1 MDLATILY
9 TLIIKPLVLIFEVIF
24 VFANR
29 GLNNPGLCIIVLSLA
44 MNLLVL
50 PIYHKADVIQKEERN
65 LEEKMS
71 GTASH
76 IRKVFKGD
84 ERFMILQTY
93 YRQNNYSPLYT
104 LKSLL
109 PVILQIPF
117 FLAAYSF
124 LSNLEVL
131 KGFTFGPLKDLGAPD
146 GLIAAGAVTINVLP
160 ILMTLINVISGLVY
174 TKGMPVKTKVQTFLI
189 AAVFLVLLYN
199 SPSGLVFYW
208 TLNNVF
214 SLVKNL
220 VTEKISRPQPKKAA
234 GKAKDDTKKHTAVF
248 FASAAFLSLLTGLY
262 IPSGV
267 ITVSSEEF
275 INTSI
280 LFSPNDL
287 VIQSALLAV
296 GLFVLWC
303 GVFFVLTSKEVKKYF
318 TYVMLCLAVGAAV
331 NFFVFDANL
340 GLMSSMLQYD
350 KNPTYDMAGMM
361 INLLAACAVPFA
373 VVFAYKKVPK
383 IVQSILFAGVIAVSG
398 LSVANCV
405 KIDEGYRTYLS
416 YNEEYSLINV
426 DGVSDIT
433 PWTLSKNGTNV
444 CVLVLDKEV
453 GAMVPYIFQEHP
465 ELAEQFAGFTYY
477 SNTLTYGPYTNF
489 GMPAVYG
496 GAEYTPAMLN
506 ERSDMT
512 LPEKHNEALKVM
524 PALFAGNG
532 YDVTVV
538 NPTYANY
545 QWIPDCSLF
554 DDMEGVTAYNTGNY
568 FNPYKDTYNE
578 MYFTMMTRNLFC
590 YGLFKASPWMFQPL
604 MYDFGKYNSV
614 LDLSDITQQI
624 GGNSIADGYL
634 YPFMSE
640 YYALG
645 AMPEL
650 TEIADDDSCN
660 FVMFTNKTPHDPMM
674 LLEPAMEPSMHVDN
688 TQYDSE
694 NAWRFM
700 CNGNLFIAEEYYQY
714 SGYQSNAAALIQ
726 IGKWL
731 VYLQENGVYDN
742 TRIIIVS
749 DHGNGLGNFEAWL
762 TGEDLN
768 GLDIEQFSP
777 ILMYKDF
784 GQSGDF
790 VTSDEFMTN
799 ADTPYLASKDII
811 EDPCNPFTGVPFS
824 TDYKNG
830 DQIVINSEDWDI
842 GVNNGYAYLPGY
854 WYSVSDG
861 DMTDASNWTYLGE
874 W

>member
-29 GLNNPGLCIIVLSLA
+29 GLGNPGLCIIVLSLA

-71 GTASH
+71 GTVAH

-160 ILMTLINVISGLVY
+160 ILMTLINVISGLIY
-174 TKGMPVKTKVQTFLI
+174 TKGLPVKTKVQTFLI

-214 SLVKNL
+214 SLVKNI
-220 VTEKISRPQPKKAA
+220 VTEQAERTEKKAEEKTDEH
-234 GKAKDDTKKHTAVF
+234 KAEHNAAFFVSAVF
-248 FASAAFLSLLTGLY
+248 LAVLTGLY

-267 ITVSSEEF
+267 LQVSTEEF
-275 INTSI
+275 INTSLI
-280 LFSPNDL
+280 FSPNDL
-287 VIQSALLAV
+287 VFQSAILAV
-296 GLFVLWC
+296 GVFVLWG
-303 GVFFVLTSKEVKKYF
+303 GVFYLLSGKRVRTYF
-318 TYVMLCLAVGAAV
+318 AYVILSLALGAAV
-331 NFFVFDANL
+331 NFFVFDAKL
-340 GLMSSMLQYD
+340 GIMSSMLQYD
-350 KNPTYDMAGMM
+350 KNPEYDPAILLVNLIVSAVLPAG
-361 INLLAACAVPFA
+361 II
-373 VVFAYKKVPK
+373 FAYKKFPK
-383 IVQSILFAGVIAVSG
+383 IVQSVVLAGVLAVSV
-398 LSVANCV
+398 LSVRNCISINDEY
-405 KIDEGYRTYLS
+405 KIYLLYNQMHTLVNEDGYT
-416 YNEEYSLINV
+416 
-426 DGVSDIT
+426 DIV
-433 PWTLSKNGTNV
+433 PWTLSANGKNV
-444 CVLVLDKEV
+444 YVLVLDKEV
-453 GAMVPYIFQEHP
+453 GAMVPYIFNEHP
-465 ELAEQFAGFTYY
+465 ELAEQYDGFTYY

-496 GAEYTPAMLN
+496 GYEYTPAMFN

-512 LPEKHNEALKVM
+512 IPEKHNEALKVM
-524 PALFAGNG
+524 PVLFAENG
-532 YDVTVV
+532 YNVTVV

-545 QWIPDCSLF
+545 QWIPDTTIF
-554 DDMEGVTAYNTGNY
+554 DNMDGITAYNTGNY
-568 FNPYKDTYNE
+568 FNPYKETYNE

-590 YGLFKASPWMFQPL
+590 YGLFKSSPWLFQPL
-604 MYDFGKYNSV
+604 LYDFGRYNSV
-614 LDLSDITQQI
+614 LDMTNITQLI
-624 GGNSIADGYL
+624 GGTSFSDGYL

-650 TEIADDDSCN
+650 TEITDDDSLN
-660 FVMFTNKTPHDPMM
+660 FVIFTNKTPHDPML
-674 LLEPAMEPSMHVDN
+674 LLEPSMEPSKHVDN
-688 TQYDSE
+688 SAYDAD
-694 NAWRFM
+694 NDWRFLY
-700 CNGNLFIAEEYYQY
+700 NGVQFIAEDCEQY
-714 SGYQSNAAALIQ
+714 AGYQSNAATLIQ

-749 DHGNGLGNFEAWL
+749 DHGNNLGNFEAWV

-768 GLDIEQFSP
+768 NIDIEQFSP

-784 GQSGDF
+784 GSTGGF

-799 ADTPYLASKDII
+799 ADTPYLATKDIF
-811 EDPCNPFTGVPFS
+811 DNPCNPFTGNAFS

-830 DQIVINSEDWDI
+830 DQLVISSEEWDI
-842 GVNNGYAYLPGY
+842 LKNDGNVYLPGN
-854 WYSVSDG
+854 WYSVSNG
-861 DMTDASNWTYLGE
+861 DMTDVSNWTYQGE